1 MNGVLTRRFLTR
13 RMLGMVVVYS
23 VIVLGALGL
32 LLGLGLAVANR
43 VFHVETDPRVE
54 LVNAA
59 LPQVNC
65 GACNCAGCMEYA
77 LAVAGGT
84 VAINLC
90 IPGASETARNIAR
103 IMGREFVETEPVRA
117 YVHCQGG
124 RAEAKEQFQYRGQQD
139 CRAAVLV
146 QGGPKSC
153 KYGCLGFGTCM
164 KVCPFD
170 AVTISENR
178 LPVIDRDKCTGC
190 GACVKAC
197 PVRIIDLLSPGTEVI
212 LACSNRDRGA
222 AVKKICSVGC
232 ISCTLCAKATPGG
245 KITMEKGE
253 ALPTVHYDVEEGSFD
268 KAIEKCPMNC
278 YVKLGVR
285 EETLAAK

>member
-1 MNGVLTRRFLTR
+1 
-13 RMLGMVVVYS
+13 MVVLYA

-43 VFHVETDPRVE
+43 TFHVETDPCVE

-65 GACNCAGCMEYA
+65 GACGYAGCMEYA
-77 LAVAGGT
+77 LALAGGD
-84 VAINLC
+84 VPINLC
-90 IPGASETARNIAR
+90 IPGGDDTARTIAD
-103 IMGREFVETEPVRA
+103 IMGQEFVETLPVRA

-124 RAEAKEQFQYRGQQD
+124 RAEAKAQFEYRGEPD
-139 CRAAVLV
+139 CRAAVLA

-153 KYGCLGFGTCM
+153 KYGCLGFGTCA

-170 AVTISENR
+170 AIQMIDNG
-178 LPVIDRDKCTGC
+178 LPVVDHLKCTGC

-197 PVRIIDLLSPGTEVI
+197 PVGIIELLPLGTRVL

-232 ISCTLCAKATPGG
+232 ISCMLCAKVTPGG
-245 KITMEKGE
+245 KITMEKGDP
-253 ALPTVHYDVEEGSFD
+253 LPTVHYDVAEGTFD
-268 KAIEKCPMNC
+268 KAIEKCPMHC
-278 YVKLGVR
+278 YVTV
-285 EETLAAK
+285 EVPQEVLAGK